1 MRKNYI
7 DNIRITCILLLFPF
21 HTCRVFT
28 EENFY
33 VHANHVQWCDL
44 FVKWMDPWFMP
55 ILFLLAGMSSY
66 LSLNKRTMKEYIKER
81 VSKILIPCICGVVL
95 TVPIQTYY
103 AEKFHNHFTGSYLEQ
118 LKLFFT
124 KATDLTGYTGGFTPA
139 HLWFLLVLFIVSL
152 IGLPIILKIR
162 QMRSEQFRWLENPI
176 VLGLLCLLLIISSL
190 IKIADREILGY
201 LVLMTIGAIL
211 CANEKLLEIIQKYR
225 RWYLGMVLITSV
237 IFYFDTNGQ
246 IGEMPIIL
254 QSLNSYGRGWTT
266 ILAIL
271 GYGMSYYNGRN
282 ELQGYFRT
290 ASFPIYEVHQTILIV
305 VAYYIVDMVSNF
317 EGQYIEILVLS
328 LVLSLVSYELL
339 RSFKVTRWMFG
350 IKERASK
357 EKRIQEAVS

>member
-1 MRKNYI
+1 
-7 DNIRITCILLLFPF
+7 
-21 HTCRVFT
+21 
-28 EENFY
+28 
-33 VHANHVQWCDL
+33 
-44 FVKWMDPWFMP
+44 
-55 ILFLLAGMSSY
+55 
-66 LSLNKRTMKEYIKER
+66 
-81 VSKILIPCICGVVL
+81 
-95 TVPIQTYY
+95 
-103 AEKFHNHFTGSYLEQ
+103 
-118 LKLFFT
+118 
-124 KATDLTGYTGGFTPA
+124 
-139 HLWFLLVLFIVSL
+139 
-152 IGLPIILKIR
+152 
-162 QMRSEQFRWLENPI
+162 
-176 VLGLLCLLLIISSL
+176 
-190 IKIADREILGY
+190 
-201 LVLMTIGAIL
+201 
-211 CANEKLLEIIQKYR
+211 
-225 RWYLGMVLITSV
+225 MVLITSV
-237 IFYFDTNGQ
+237 IFYFDKNGQ

-305 VAYYIVDMVSNF
+305 VAYYIVDKVSNF